1 MIGPISFLKCRTT
14 CEPSKSAK
22 KCWAHKRK
30 TSSHQHVHLC
40 LTPGFSFLV
49 ASSIKPQAVRFGI
62 CRVVPPEGWA
72 NPTQVDFDSKK
83 KFETKLQRMNLMQVQ
98 VNNVF
103 PSISTHNSQSSCLW
117 HLRRDAQWVT
127 GSSSMPNN
135 TRRWLTISIVP
146 GTTLVV
152 ALRVARFCI
161 PHAPE
166 STLFQDR
173 ISP

>member
-1 MIGPISFLKCRTT
+1 MIGRPISFLKCRTT

-30 TSSHQHVHLC
+30 ASSHQHVHLC

-98 VNNVF
+98 VNDVF
-103 PSISTHNSQSSCLW
+103 TSISTHNSTTLMFCDFF
-117 HLRRDAQWVT
+117 RRDARWVT
-127 GSSSMPNN
+127 DSFSMPNN

-146 GTTLVV
+146 GTRTSLVM
-152 ALRVARFCI
+152 L
-161 PHAPE
+161 
-166 STLFQDR
+166 
-173 ISP
+173 